1 LHQVG
6 DLFELNVKLWCQKV
20 KQFSYIPTEVALINK
35 LLIFI
40 SFVMSLIFAKL
51 STSTVSQ
58 PQLCS
63 WCLDC
68 RRGQSLVVWAIS
80 EGRQVAREVD
90 AFLMGSSA
98 LPGPGGVITV
108 ATSSQKG

>member
-1 LHQVG
+1 M
-6 DLFELNVKLWCQKV
+6 
-20 KQFSYIPTEVALINK
+20 ALVNK
-35 LLIFI
+35 LPMFI
-40 SFVMSLIFAKL
+40 TFAMSLIFAKL
-51 STSTVSQ
+51 STRTINQ

-90 AFLMGSSA
+90 AFLMGSST
-98 LPGPGGVITV
+98 LPGPGGVITMV
-108 ATSSQKG
+108 TSSQKG

>member
-1 LHQVG
+1 M
-6 DLFELNVKLWCQKV
+6 
-20 KQFSYIPTEVALINK
+20 ALVNK
-35 LLIFI
+35 LPMFI
-40 SFVMSLIFAKL
+40 SFVMSLCFAKL
-51 STSTVSQ
+51 NTRTISQ
-58 PQLCS
+58 PKLCS

-90 AFLMGSSA
+90 AFLMGSST

-108 ATSSQKG
+108 VTNSQKG